1 MRQDHPMTSRNL
13 EDASYEKGYAD
24 KPDNYGN
31 QDNLYIRDERN
42 N

>member
-31 QDNLYIRDERN
+31 QDNLYIRDKRN
-42 N
+42 I